1 MRGNYVGLSSIT
13 CPTLVGILI
22 DNFIFPFN
30 LIDRRRERESCWE
43 IAKETFLFRDIEP
56 LKDRGSREFRFHDT
70 FGM

>member
-30 LIDRRRERESCWE
+30 LIDRRRERERAAGKLRKKLFFS
-43 IAKETFLFRDIEP
+43 ETLN
-56 LKDRGSREFRFHDT
+56 H
-70 FGM
+70 